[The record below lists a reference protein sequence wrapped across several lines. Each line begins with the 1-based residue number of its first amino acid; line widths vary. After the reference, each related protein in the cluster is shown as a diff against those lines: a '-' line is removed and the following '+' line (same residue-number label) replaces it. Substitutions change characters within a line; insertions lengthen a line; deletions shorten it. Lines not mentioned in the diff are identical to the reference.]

1 MRRYISRFF
10 DSMWM
15 FLPAE
20 TVAHH
25 LDHQRV
31 WFQPHEAHMT
41 ARAMDDQSYVL
52 TLGQFRNFSFEIEPT
67 TALKLLA
74 QKNNI
79 FGSKP

>member
-1 MRRYISRFF
+1 
-10 DSMWM
+10 MWM

-52 TLGQFRNFSFEIEPT
+52 TLGQFRNFCFEIELT
-67 TALKLLA
+67 NALRLLT

-79 FGSKP
+79 